1 MLTIVLA
8 RKSCRWH
15 RSTFCDFD
23 DRFGKGLRGFLRQIV
38 PDAALDGP
46 VRIFAGEF
54 PGIGIG
60 VRMRCAVGVAF
71 KRNGGHG
78 DARAFGKPPI
88 QVVIFGIA
96 FSQAE
101 PPAIIMNYDGDMI
114 GVVPKSRRRWM
125 LISSDI
131 LIASI
136 AESPSFDDVCVAC
149 L

>member
-1 MLTIVLA
+1 
-8 RKSCRWH
+8 
-15 RSTFCDFD
+15 
-23 DRFGKGLRGFLRQIV
+23 V
-38 PDAALDGP
+38 PDAAIDGP

-78 DARAFGKPPI
+78 DARAFGKPFI
-88 QVVIFGIA
+88 QIVIFGIA

-114 GVVPKSRRRWM
+114 GVVERRSRAIERGIIKLPLRRGELPNEFCEVM
-125 LISSDI
+125 
-131 LIASI
+131 
-136 AESPSFDDVCVAC
+136 PVFVVAGAAAFGGEIE
-149 L
+149 LVPPLKLR